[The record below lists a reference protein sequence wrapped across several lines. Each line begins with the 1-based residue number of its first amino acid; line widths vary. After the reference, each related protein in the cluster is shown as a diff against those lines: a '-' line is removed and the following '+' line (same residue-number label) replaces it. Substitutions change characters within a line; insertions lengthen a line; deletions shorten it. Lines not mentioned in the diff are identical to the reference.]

1 MANLKVLG
9 EKPPAVPDK
18 RLQELRDYI
27 FRINDELEY
36 LLTHLD
42 RDNFSEQLNIQ
53 MDKMKEQI
61 DGAEKQ
67 LDEVEEQL
75 GGMLSKI
82 RSRYYTVL
90 YDFTGSLSTVVTLGD
105 DAENYQL
112 LTMQLFDSGGNLAN
126 AVTQPPRIFRNT
138 TAKIYGNSS
147 SQWGSFKLETDGNTG
162 QLTKATFNRT
172 SANTTKVRI
181 IGCGKVF
188 GEL

>member
-1 MANLKVLG
+1 MAKLKVLG

-53 MDKMKEQI
+53 LDKMNEQI

-75 GGMLSKI
+75 GGMLSKTMAA
-82 RSRYYTVL
+82 YFNVL
-90 YDFTGSLSTVVTLGD
+90 YEFTGTTSATVTLPE
-105 DAENYQL
+105 DAGQYQL
-112 LTMQLFDSGGNLAN
+112 LAFQIYDSNGDMIN
-126 AVTQPPRIFRNT
+126 AVTLPPRIFRNT
-138 TAKIYGNSS
+138 VVKIYGSSS
-147 SQWGSFKLETDGNTG
+147 SQWGSFKLEEDGGTG
-162 QLTKATFNRT
+162 LLTKGTFNRT
-172 SANTTKVRI
+172 SANTERVRV
-181 IGCGKVF
+181 IGIGKVA
-188 GEL
+188 